1 MATTSTSPLL
11 SGRILPTR
19 RAARRASAV
28 FANQLDSPGHS
39 EDEPEPSDSFGEPAS
54 RRQPNV
60 KYRYNAKGKFRAS
73 PLKQT
78 DNTSP
83 SPKRRPKPKPKTKPK
98 PVTPSHSQ
106 PSARSKKRK
115 APASDSDREGTLST
129 LTALSPSPFSSVPT
143 SPFISTTDLPPLS
156 IISHSTQPPKK
167 LSRVKGGSMRSLGVS
182 SSSFSQPRSQTSPRK
197 RKADKAKLSDR
208 GNGHSFGDVD
218 TLVWV
223 LVNGLGVIITSV
235 PHDDDDIELMEERM
249 WWPARVVQKQP
260 LRVTLFGD
268 LTLSR
273 EPSTIPSP
281 SENNIQPIHNISG
294 EKRFSRATF
303 QVSSLT
309 TSGSSNPSPPKK
321 TKTDT
326 CEKWEAAV
334 KAMENADG
342 LKRDGMPEM
351 ISAYTG
357 GTFSSEEEDVEDL
370 RPTKKAKAS
379 PRVEFKA
386 PTARAWSPPPPDPML
401 QIPGELVLAQA
412 LRTRSNKYWPA
423 QLIAYV
429 PPTKPGGKERYR
441 AKFLDE
447 QEYNLTRDKFWTSEE
462 EGFVMCDLGEFESAV
477 QDTETPDSEDEPE
490 DSKRSSSPKMT
501 DPPPGADAFADLSMH
516 AQLAYVK
523 PVLIAILQG
532 KYTPASK
539 SHEAF
544 MRGGAARSS
553 LMKRAAVRG
562 GLDPN
567 EVKQSQKLIAR
578 WALGEG
584 YGRRAN
590 VKLKPKAEVA
600 PPPEQDSTVC
610 PTTLATNGN
619 GLTDAGIRSEIA
631 ATSDDTARDISQPI
645 PPSDIGNQVD
655 GTEAMAV
662 DKPYTGTTDETS
674 ATSDIA
680 GYHDIS
686 QPIPPSDIGN
696 QVDNTEAMAV
706 DKPDTGTTDETS
718 ATSGIAGYHDVSQP
732 IPPSDHGNQ
741 INDPN
746 AMSLD
751 KSPGSIPATS
761 DSASHDVLSQ
771 PIPLSDI
778 ANKIDDDAI
787 TVDKPSQADESSEP
801 KTIDLPSAPSHDQP
815 SVPKEVITEQPV
827 SSGHSDLPHAGEVED
842 PVPVQDQ
849 HRPVG
854 SQEYESLSTLDKLDY
869 CVNILL
875 PEAIQQLLLWRSGE
889 RTTAALLSHSE
900 EERLHERGSAKA
912 QETDWVFDLLRLRE
926 AQARLW
932 GVDLKAKGKEKGK
945 GGETRG
951 GTRSRPRKATVPR

>member
-1 MATTSTSPLL
+1 MYQFTQ
-11 SGRILPTR
+11 
-19 RAARRASAV
+19 
-28 FANQLDSPGHS
+28 ANGQ
-39 EDEPEPSDSFGEPAS
+39 
-54 RRQPNV
+54 
-60 KYRYNAKGKFRAS
+60 
-73 PLKQT
+73 
-78 DNTSP
+78 
-83 SPKRRPKPKPKTKPK
+83 
-98 PVTPSHSQ
+98 
-106 PSARSKKRK
+106 
-115 APASDSDREGTLST
+115 
-129 LTALSPSPFSSVPT
+129 
-143 SPFISTTDLPPLS
+143 
-156 IISHSTQPPKK
+156 
-167 LSRVKGGSMRSLGVS
+167 
-182 SSSFSQPRSQTSPRK
+182 
-197 RKADKAKLSDR
+197 
-208 GNGHSFGDVD
+208 
-218 TLVWV
+218 
-223 LVNGLGVIITSV
+223 
-235 PHDDDDIELMEERM
+235 
-249 WWPARVVQKQP
+249 VVQKQP

-303 QVSSLT
+303 QVLSLT

-334 KAMENADG
+334 KAMEDADG

-357 GTFSSEEEDVEDL
+357 GTFSSEEDDVEDL
-370 RPTKKAKAS
+370 RSTKKAKAS
-379 PRVEFKA
+379 PRAEFEA
-386 PTARAWSPPPPDPML
+386 PTARAWSPPPPDPTL

-523 PVLIAILQG
+523 PVLNAILQG

-584 YGRRAN
+584 YSRRAN
-590 VKLKPKAEVA
+590 VKFKPKAEVA

-610 PTTLATNGN
+610 LTTLATNGN
-619 GLTDAGIRSEIA
+619 GLVDAGIGSEIA
-631 ATSDDTARDISQPI
+631 ATSDGAAREIPQPIPPSDIGNRVDDTEAMAVDKPDVGTTDETSATSDGAACDISQPI

-655 GTEAMAV
+655 DTEAMAV
-662 DKPYTGTTDETS
+662 DKPDTRTTDETS

-686 QPIPPSDIGN
+686 QPVPPN
-696 QVDNTEAMAV
+696 
-706 DKPDTGTTDETS
+706 
-718 ATSGIAGYHDVSQP
+718 
-732 IPPSDHGNQ
+732 
-741 INDPN
+741 
-746 AMSLD
+746 
-751 KSPGSIPATS
+751 
-761 DSASHDVLSQ
+761 
-771 PIPLSDI
+771 
-778 ANKIDDDAI
+778 
-787 TVDKPSQADESSEP
+787 
-801 KTIDLPSAPSHDQP
+801 
-815 SVPKEVITEQPV
+815 
-827 SSGHSDLPHAGEVED
+827 
-842 PVPVQDQ
+842 Q

-951 GTRSRPRKATVPR
+951 GTRSRPRKTTVPR

>member
-1 MATTSTSPLL
+1 ML
-11 SGRILPTR
+11 SERILPTR
-19 RAARRASAV
+19 KAAEQASAV

-39 EDEPEPSDSFGEPAS
+39 DDEPEPSDSFGGPPS

-78 DNTSP
+78 DHSSP
-83 SPKRRPKPKPKTKPK
+83 SPKRQSKPKPKAKPK

-106 PSARSKKRK
+106 PFAHSKKRK
-115 APASDSDREGTLST
+115 APASESGSDREGTVSS
-129 LTALSPSPFSSVPT
+129 LTTLSPSPFSSVPT
-143 SPFISTTDLPPLS
+143 SPLISTTDLPPRS
-156 IISHSTQPPKK
+156 IISHSTPPPQK
-167 LSRVKGGSMRSLGVS
+167 LSRVRGGSTRSLGVS
-182 SSSFSQPRSQTSPRK
+182 SSSFSHPRSQTSPRK
-197 RKADKAKLSDR
+197 RKAGKAKLSDR
-208 GNGHSFGDVD
+208 GDGHGFGNVD

-223 LVNGLGVIITSV
+223 LVNELGVIITSV
-235 PHDDDDIELMEERM
+235 PHDDDGIELLENRM

-260 LRVTLFGD
+260 LCVTLFGD
-268 LTLSR
+268 LALSR
-273 EPSTIPSP
+273 EPSTISSP
-281 SENNIQPIHNISG
+281 SEFNVQPIHDLSG

-309 TSGSSNPSPPKK
+309 TTGSSNSSARKK
-321 TKTDT
+321 TKTDM
-326 CEKWEAAV
+326 CERWEAAV
-334 KAMENADG
+334 KAMEDADG

-357 GTFSSEEEDVEDL
+357 GTFSSEEDDIEDL
-370 RPTKKAKAS
+370 RSTKKAKALPS
-379 PRVEFKA
+379 AEFE
-386 PTARAWSPPPPDPML
+386 TLMDRAWSPPPPDPML

-477 QDTETPDSEDEPE
+477 QDTEAPDSEDEPE
-490 DSKRSSSPKMT
+490 DRKLSPSPKLT
-501 DPPPGADAFADLSMH
+501 DPPPSADAFAELSIH
-516 AQLAYVK
+516 AQLTYVK
-523 PVLIAILQG
+523 PVLNAILQG
-532 KYTPASK
+532 KYTPAGR

-578 WALGEG
+578 WALGEE
-584 YGRRAN
+584 YARKTN
-590 VKLKPKAEVA
+590 IEFKPKVA
-600 PPPEQDSTVC
+600 VVPPSEQDSTPC
-610 PTTLATNGN
+610 QTTLATNGD
-619 GLTDAGIRSEIA
+619 GLADAGVESEIA
-631 ATSDDTARDISQPI
+631 ATSDRADCNISQPI
-645 PPSDIGNQVD
+645 PPSGVGNQVND
-655 GTEAMAV
+655 TEAMAV
-662 DKPYTGTTDETS
+662 NKTETGTTDETS
-674 ATSDIA
+674 ASSDTVV
-680 GYHDIS
+680 HPDIP
-686 QPIPPSDIGN
+686 QPIPPSDN
-696 QVDNTEAMAV
+696 SHQVD
-706 DKPDTGTTDETS
+706 
-718 ATSGIAGYHDVSQP
+718 
-732 IPPSDHGNQ
+732 
-741 INDPN
+741 DPN

-751 KSPGSIPATS
+751 KSPDNIPATS
-761 DSASHDVLSQ
+761 DSASHNILSQ
-771 PIPLSDI
+771 PIPPSDTS
-778 ANKIDDDAI
+778 NKIDDDA
-787 TVDKPSQADESSEP
+787 TTAGKPSEADDSSEP
-801 KTIDLPSAPSHDQP
+801 KTIDLPS
-815 SVPKEVITEQPV
+815 VPKEIIGEQPDC
-827 SSGHSDLPHAGEVED
+827 SSHSDLPHTGEID
-842 PVPVQDQ
+842 PVPAQDQ
-849 HRPVG
+849 QRPVG
-854 SQEYESLSTLDKLDY
+854 SQQYESLSTLDKLDY

-932 GVDLKAKGKEKGK
+932 SVDLKAKDKAKNK
-945 GGETRG
+945 GGEARG
-951 GTRSRPRKATVPR
+951 GTRSRPRKTTVPR

>member
-1 MATTSTSPLL
+1 MNGGLPDRMATTSASPLP
-11 SGRILPTR
+11 SERILPTR

-28 FANQLDSPGHS
+28 FANQLDSPVQS
-39 EDEPEPSDSFGEPAS
+39 DDEPEPSGSFGEPAS

-78 DNTSP
+78 DNSLP
-83 SPKRRPKPKPKTKPK
+83 SPKRQPKPKPKTKPK

-106 PSARSKKRK
+106 PSVRSKKRK
-115 APASDSDREGTLST
+115 APASVSDREGTAST
-129 LTALSPSPFSSVPT
+129 LTTLSPSPFSSVPT

-156 IISHSTQPPKK
+156 IISHSTPPPQK
-167 LSRVKGGSMRSLGVS
+167 LSRVAGGSMRSLGVS
-182 SSSFSQPRSQTSPRK
+182 SPSFSQPRSQTSPRK
-197 RKADKAKLSDR
+197 RKASKATLSDR
-208 GNGHSFGDVD
+208 DKGHGFGDVD

-223 LVNGLGVIITSV
+223 LVNDSGVIITSV
-235 PHDDDDIELMEERM
+235 PHEDDDIEVLEERM
-249 WWPARVVQKQP
+249 WWPARIVQKQP

-268 LTLSR
+268 LALSR

-281 SENNIQPIHNISG
+281 SEYNIQPIHNLSG

-309 TSGSSNPSPPKK
+309 TSGSSNPPPRKRSK
-321 TKTDT
+321 TGMR
-326 CEKWEAAV
+326 ERWEAAV
-334 KAMENADG
+334 KAMEDADG

-357 GTFSSEEEDVEDL
+357 ETFSSEEDDVEDL
-370 RPTKKAKAS
+370 RSTKKAKVL
-379 PRVEFKA
+379 PRAEFEA
-386 PTARAWSPPPPDPML
+386 PTERAWSPPPPDPML

-423 QLIAYV
+423 QLISYV

-462 EGFVMCDLGEFESAV
+462 EGFVKCDLGEFESAV
-477 QDTETPDSEDEPE
+477 QDTEAPDSEEEEEPE
-490 DSKRSSSPKMT
+490 DRKRSPSPKLT
-501 DPPPGADAFADLSMH
+501 DPPPGAGAFADLSIH

-523 PVLIAILQG
+523 PVLSAILQG

-584 YGRRAN
+584 YARRAN
-590 VKLKPKAEVA
+590 VEFKPEAEVA
-600 PPPEQDSTVC
+600 PPEQENTLC
-610 PTTLATNGN
+610 LTTLAVDGDE
-619 GLTDAGIRSEIA
+619 LADAAIGSEIA
-631 ATSDDTARDISQPI
+631 ATADSAARDISEPVPPSNQVDDTEAMAADKPDTGSIDETSATSNIAGHYDISQSIPPSDDGSQIDNPTAVPLDKLPDNIPATSDGASHDILSQPI
-645 PPSDIGNQVD
+645 PPSD
-655 GTEAMAV
+655 
-662 DKPYTGTTDETS
+662 TG
-674 ATSDIA
+674 
-680 GYHDIS
+680 
-686 QPIPPSDIGN
+686 
-696 QVDNTEAMAV
+696 
-706 DKPDTGTTDETS
+706 
-718 ATSGIAGYHDVSQP
+718 
-732 IPPSDHGNQ
+732 
-741 INDPN
+741 
-746 AMSLD
+746 
-751 KSPGSIPATS
+751 
-761 DSASHDVLSQ
+761 
-771 PIPLSDI
+771 
-778 ANKIDDDAI
+778 NKIDDGTI
-787 TVDKPSQADESSEP
+787 TVDKPSQADDSSEP
-801 KTIDLPSAPSHDQP
+801 KAIDLPSAPSHHES
-815 SVPKEVITEQPV
+815 SVPKEVIAEQPG
-827 SSGHSDLPHAGEVED
+827 SSGHSDLPHAGEVEG
-842 PVPVQDQ
+842 PVPAQDQ
-849 HRPVG
+849 QRPIG

-889 RTTAALLSHSE
+889 RTTATLLSHSE

-932 GVDLKAKGKEKGK
+932 GVDLKAKGKDKDQ
-945 GGETRG
+945 GGVARG
-951 GTRSRPRKATVPR
+951 GTRSRPRKAAVLR

>member
-1 MATTSTSPLL
+1 MTTTSTSPML
-11 SGRILPTR
+11 SERILPTR
-19 RAARRASAV
+19 RAASRASAV
-28 FANQLDSPGHS
+28 FANQLHSPGHS
-39 EDEPEPSDSFGEPAS
+39 DDEPEPSDSFGEPPS

-78 DNTSP
+78 DNSSP
-83 SPKRRPKPKPKTKPK
+83 SPKRQPKPKPKTKPK

-106 PSARSKKRK
+106 VSVRSKKRK
-115 APASDSDREGTLST
+115 ASASGSDREGTVST
-129 LTALSPSPFSSVPT
+129 LTTLSPSPFSSVPT

-156 IISHSTQPPKK
+156 IISHSTPPPQK
-167 LSRVKGGSMRSLGVS
+167 LSMVGSGSMRSLRVS

-197 RKADKAKLSDR
+197 RKADKAKTTDR
-208 GNGHSFGDVD
+208 GNGRSFGDVD

-223 LVNGLGVIITSV
+223 LVNDLGIVVTSV
-235 PHDDDDIELMEERM
+235 PDDDDDIEILDERM
-249 WWPARVVQKQP
+249 WWPARIVQKQP

-268 LTLSR
+268 LSLSR
-273 EPSTIPSP
+273 EPSTILSP
-281 SENNIQPIHNISG
+281 SEHNIQPIHNLSG

-303 QVSSLT
+303 HVSSLT
-309 TSGSSNPSPPKK
+309 TSGSSDPSPRKK
-321 TKTDT
+321 TKKDT
-326 CEKWEAAV
+326 SERWEAAV
-334 KAMENADG
+334 KAMEDADG

-357 GTFSSEEEDVEDL
+357 GTFSSEEDDVEDL
-370 RPTKKAKAS
+370 RSTKKAKIS
-379 PRVEFKA
+379 PRAEPEA
-386 PTARAWSPPPPDPML
+386 PTDRAWSPPPPDPML

-447 QEYNLTRDKFWTSEE
+447 REYNLTRDRFWTSEE

-477 QDTETPDSEDEPE
+477 QDTEAPDSEDEPE
-490 DSKRSSSPKMT
+490 DKRRSPSPELT
-501 DPPPGADAFADLSMH
+501 DPPPSADAFADLSMH

-523 PVLIAILQG
+523 PVLNAILQG

-567 EVKQSQKLIAR
+567 EVKQSQKLITR

-584 YGRRAN
+584 YARRTN
-590 VKLKPKAEVA
+590 VKVKPEAKVA
-600 PPPEQDSTVC
+600 PPLEQDSTIC
-610 PTTLATNGN
+610 LTTLTTNGD
-619 GLTDAGIRSEIA
+619 GLADAAVGSEIV
-631 ATSDDTARDISQPI
+631 ATSD
-645 PPSDIGNQVD
+645 
-655 GTEAMAV
+655 
-662 DKPYTGTTDETS
+662 S
-674 ATSDIA
+674 AA
-680 GYHDIS
+680 HDIS

-696 QVDNTEAMAV
+696 QDTEAMTV
-706 DKPDTGTTDETS
+706 DKPDSGATDETS
-718 ATSGIAGYHDVSQP
+718 VASDVAGHHDISQP
-732 IPPSDHGNQ
+732 IPPSDNRQSVG
-741 INDPN
+741 ITT
-746 AMSLD
+746 A
-751 KSPGSIPATS
+751 
-761 DSASHDVLSQ
+761 LSQ
-771 PIPLSDI
+771 PIPPSDTG
-778 ANKIDDDAI
+778 NKIDGDAV
-787 TVDKPSQADESSEP
+787 TVDQPSQAGDSSEP
-801 KTIDLPSAPSHDQP
+801 KTVDLPSVSLPDQP
-815 SVPKEVITEQPV
+815 SAPKEVIAEQPD
-827 SSGHSDLPHAGEVED
+827 SSGHCDLPHAGEVES
-842 PVPVQDQ
+842 PVPAQDQ
-849 HRPVG
+849 QRPVG

-932 GVDLKAKGKEKGK
+932 SVDLKVKGKAKD
-945 GGETRG
+945 ETGVARG
-951 GTRSRPRKATVPR
+951 GTRSRPRKTTAPR